1 MRSDAKSYQSD
12 QLPAIDYDKHA
23 AYGRVLPM
31 AMLGAKLKAM
41 VYFSHGLILA
51 SSRRLIDVEHLPR
64 PAEGEQKIA
73 SAVRLLPTYLRLIL
87 LQRLSRLSAGQSFKP
102 KTTRGAELFEPL
114 QRDGV
119 APIRL
124 PADKLAELRNLL
136 APQIKTLEQKL
147 AAKPATSPNADD
159 TKLVLAPEAAADVY
173 NSLNQIASD
182 LGVLEAASAYLKRPV
197 GVGEVAVQIND
208 PVGGASDFAD
218 VGVDAS
224 PCNHFHVD
232 QSFNILKAVIYLGDA
247 GAANGPLTYVVGS
260 QRAAKGFWDSLIRRA
275 NDFGGL
281 SATTPSAR
289 ELFFALPEGL
299 RRKAAFGADLAADTD
314 QAQSVLTNQWAITS
328 DIGNAALY
336 DPAGIYRDGIVSQGR
351 RIAVAIKL
359 TELAR

>member
-1 MRSDAKSYQSD
+1 MRSDAKSYQFD
-12 QLPAIDYDKHA
+12 QLPVIDYDKHA

-31 AMLGAKLKAM
+31 AMLGPKLKAM
-41 VYFSHGLILA
+41 VYFTHGLILA
-51 SSRRLIDVEHLPR
+51 GVTPADRCRAPAPPRRR
-64 PAEGEQKIA
+64 RAEDRRGGA
-73 SAVRLLPTYLRLIL
+73 AAAD
-87 LQRLSRLSAGQSFKP
+87 LSAADPAAAAEPAQRRP
-102 KTTRGAELFEPL
+102 IVQAEDHPRRRTAGAAA
-114 QRDGV
+114 RDGV

-124 PADKLAELRNLL
+124 PADKLTELRNLL
-136 APQIKTLEQKL
+136 APQVKALEQTL
-147 AAKPATSPNADD
+147 ATKPAGSPNADD
-159 TKLVLAPEAAADVY
+159 TRLVLDPVAAADAY
-173 NSLNQIASD
+173 QLLNQIAGD
-182 LGVLEAASAYLKRPV
+182 LGVLEAASAYLRRPV

-208 PVGGASDFAD
+208 SVGGASDFAD

-232 QSFNILKAVIYLGDA
+232 QSFNILKAVIYLGDT

-260 QRAAKGFWDSLIRRA
+260 QRAAKGIWDSLIRRA

-281 SATTPSAR
+281 SSTVPAAR